1 MQDLNRDGR
10 EGLGSREGVGDGN
23 GEGEGSSDGGHEG
36 IIWARGRMLSNF
48 TQSSKSDVTL
58 THRSSL
64 GCWGGM
70 DGRVGWEMKEG

>member
-36 IIWARGRMLSNF
+36 IIWARG
-48 TQSSKSDVTL
+48 
-58 THRSSL
+58 
-64 GCWGGM
+64 
-70 DGRVGWEMKEG
+70 